1 MDLITKSS
9 SEYKEMSLDE
19 TLKFL
24 ETSYVGLS
32 AKEADNRIK
41 KFGCNQIL
49 ETKKNSVLAFFKR
62 YWGQMP

>member
-24 ETSYVGLS
+24 ETSYVVDCQG
-32 AKEADNRIK
+32 K
-41 KFGCNQIL
+41 NQW
-49 ETKKNSVLAFFKR
+49 SVLIVN
-62 YWGQMP
+62 Q